1 MTASLRDL
9 VSSPVGAAC
18 ARCPGC
24 ACRSGLGPGSG
35 EFIIIGQDQRKRV
48 HHTMRFPYR
57 YICNLEYDGWPRVTG
72 TLIGPRTV
80 LTAGHCLHRAQP
92 GKPVLRVASLMRVV
106 PGRNGPSEPLPA
118 TRAVHFEPYP
128 AYKKGTQTDLGIIHL
143 ADPIGSRIGWW
154 GRRRFP
160 FPDDPRGT
168 SIAAV
173 PPSTGGTLRVSLS
186 GYPKDM
192 PDTPG
197 LHCRTSSGASC
208 AHSALGVPPRNK
220 ARCGTEQWESED
232 VVASLADPGMI
243 RYLNDT
249 CPGHSG
255 SPVWLTRSPA
265 GGGRVLVG
273 VHVGA
278 SPGKASNRAA
288 RIRPAVL
295 QWIRD
300 NYR

>member
-9 VSSPVGAAC
+9 VSSPVGAGC
-18 ARCPGC
+18 ASCPGC
-24 ACRSGLGPGSG
+24 ACRGGLGPGAG
-35 EFIIIGQDQRKRV
+35 EYIIIGGSDQRRRV
-48 HHTMRFPYR
+48 HQTTRPPYR

-80 LTAGHCLHRAQP
+80 LTAGHCLHQP
-92 GKPVLRVASLMRVV
+92 GSSVRRVPSLMRVV

-128 AYKKGTQTDLGIIHL
+128 GYRAGTQTDLGIIHL
-143 ADPIGSRIGWW
+143 ANPIGNRIGWW
-154 GRRRFP
+154 GRRDIP
-160 FPDDPRGT
+160 FRDDPRGT
-168 SIAAV
+168 SIAGIPA
-173 PPSTGGTLRVSLS
+173 STGGTLHVRLS

-192 PDTPG
+192 PNTPG
-197 LHCRTSSGASC
+197 LHCRRPSGVPC
-208 AHSALGVPPRNK
+208 AHSALGPPPRNK
-220 ARCGTEQWESED
+220 ARCGTEQWKSKD

-255 SPVWLTRSPA
+255 SPVWLTRTRA

-278 SPGKASNRAA
+278 SPGGASNRAA

-295 QWIRD
+295 QWIRA